1 MDQASESNFK
11 INYKLFIVLLLTGL
25 IPTLYSTIR
34 VHFLGSLPEPWAF
47 SIAAQVAWLNIGYE
61 VISEGLLLPLAFIL
75 GQVIQDKSRF
85 LNRVSFS
92 LLIFIIVYAIS
103 TIFVL
108 IYSPTL
114 LELMK
119 HPIELIDKTA
129 TYIRLE
135 SIGIFIS
142 SIFTFCSLVFVLRN
156 NQRILYQ
163 LLFIKTLLTIVLD
176 SVFVSQLSFS
186 LQLGINGVAYTNII
200 VNTVLFTIS
209 IAWLN
214 KQGISFKPHNSMK
227 DDWVKQWFKIGLKS
241 GLESFVRNA
250 AFVVMILQLVNEVKE
265 AGTFWVTNQFIWGW
279 LLLPIMALGQLIRQ
293 DAACTN
299 GLSSQKINAYMR
311 LTGLFV
317 LLWLVTIPLWK
328 VFIADVMGISD
339 YQSIYNLAIL
349 MLGFYVVFA
358 LNNVIDSYFYGIG
371 RTDLMLYQSLIVNTV
386 FYGSAYFAYAKGWFI
401 PQLDTIAIMFGLGIL
416 FDSII
421 TFIMYVLLRKSSTV
435 YPLKVA

>member
-92 LLIFIIVYAIS
+92 LLIFILVYAIT

-142 SIFTFCSLVFVLRN
+142 SVFTFCSLVFVLRN

-200 VNTVLFTIS
+200 VNTVLFAIS
-209 IAWLN
+209 IVWLN

-227 DDWVKQWFKIGLKS
+227 EGWVKQWFKIGLKS

-317 LLWLVTIPLWK
+317 LLWVVTIPLWK
-328 VFIADVMGISD
+328 IFIADVMGIND

-349 MLGFYVVFA
+349 MLGFYVIFA

-371 RTDLMLYQSLIVNTV
+371 RTDLMLYQSLIVNTI
-386 FYGSAYFAYAKGWFI
+386 FYGSTYFAYVKGWFI

-421 TFIMYVLLRKSSTV
+421 TFIMYVLLRKSSSA
-435 YPLKVA
+435 YLLKVA

>member
-1 MDQASESNFK
+1 MTQVSGDNYK
-11 INYKLFIVLLLTGL
+11 INYKLFSILLLTGL
-25 IPTLYSTIR
+25 IPTIYSTVR
-34 VHFLGSLPEPWAF
+34 VHFLGTLPEPWSF

-75 GQVIQDKSRF
+75 GQAINDKARF
-85 LNRVSFS
+85 LNRVSFA
-92 LLIFIIVYAIS
+92 LLIFIVVYIIA
-103 TIFVL
+103 TILVL
-108 IYSPTL
+108 IYSPAL

-119 HPIELIDKTA
+119 YPIELIDKT
-129 TYIRLE
+129 TNYIRLE
-135 SIGIFIS
+135 AIAILIS
-142 SIFTFCSLVFVLRN
+142 AVFTYCSLVFVLMN
-156 NQRILYQ
+156 NQKLLYQ
-163 LLFIKTLLTIVLD
+163 LLIVKTLLIVVLD
-176 SVFVSQLSFS
+176 SVFVSQLPFS

-200 VNTVLFTIS
+200 VNTVLFCIS
-209 IAWLN
+209 IVWLN
-214 KQGISFKPHNSMK
+214 NQGFSFKANNAMK
-227 DDWVKQWFKIGLKS
+227 NDWVKQWFKIGLKS

-293 DAACTN
+293 DAACCN
-299 GLSSQKINAYMR
+299 GISSQKINAYMR

-328 VFIADVMGISD
+328 SFIANVMGIND
-339 YQSIYNLAIL
+339 YQPIYNLAIL

-386 FYGSAYFAYAKGWFI
+386 FYGSAYFAYLQAWFI

-416 FDSII
+416 FDSMI
-421 TFIMYVLLRKSSTV
+421 TFFMYILLRKSLTV
-435 YPLKVA
+435 CQLKAA

>member
-1 MDQASESNFK
+1 MEQASESNFK

-75 GQVIQDKSRF
+75 GQVIHDKSRF
-85 LNRVSFS
+85 LNRVSCS

-142 SIFTFCSLVFVLRN
+142 SVFTFCSLVFVLRN

-200 VNTVLFTIS
+200 VNTVLFAIS
-209 IAWLN
+209 IVWLN
-214 KQGISFKPHNSMK
+214 KQGISFKLHNSMK
-227 DDWVKQWFKIGLKS
+227 EDWVKQWFKIGLKS

-299 GLSSQKINAYMR
+299 GVSSQKINAYMR

-328 VFIADVMGISD
+328 AFIADVMGISD
-339 YQSIYNLAIL
+339 YQSIYNFAIS

-386 FYGSAYFAYAKGWFI
+386 FYGSAYFAYVKGWFI
-401 PQLDTIAIMFGLGIL
+401 PQLDTIAIMFGVGIL

-421 TFIMYVLLRKSSTV
+421 TFIMYVLLRKSSTA
-435 YPLKVA
+435 YLLKVA